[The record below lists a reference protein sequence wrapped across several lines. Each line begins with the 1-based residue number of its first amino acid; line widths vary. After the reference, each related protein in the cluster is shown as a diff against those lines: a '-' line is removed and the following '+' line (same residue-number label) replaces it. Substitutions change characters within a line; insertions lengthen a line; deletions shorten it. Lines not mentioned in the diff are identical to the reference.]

1 MNKRMELERY
11 STKILKVLS
20 FQRKSPAFDKLV
32 REIMAERFIYA
43 DYPYTYTYGMYRRSD
58 GVEKLAYGD
67 ALATHLMSGEYF
79 IEEKDLDSL
88 LPNLSV
94 DVLCNLSNSSS
105 EFIREKSSNYLVDK
119 MGVEL
124 EEVVIT
130 RPKVKVNKMNKKQI
144 IDLRR
149 KGD

>member
-11 STKILKVLS
+11 SNKILKVLS
-20 FQRKSPAFDKLV
+20 EQRKSLAFDKLV
-32 REIMAERFIYA
+32 RDIMAERFIYA
-43 DYPYTYTYGMYRRSD
+43 DYSYSYTYGMYRRSY
-58 GVEKLAYGD
+58 GIEKLAYGD
-67 ALATHLMSGEYF
+67 CLATHLMNGEYF

-88 LPNLSV
+88 LPNLSIET
-94 DVLCNLSNSSS
+94 LCGLSNSSS
-105 EFIREKSSNYLVDK
+105 EYIRDKARNCLVDN

-130 RPKVKVNKMNKKQI
+130 RPKIKVNKMNKQKI

-149 KGD
+149 KGK

>member
-11 STKILKVLS
+11 SNKILKVLS
-20 FQRKSPAFDKLV
+20 LQRKSSAFDKLV

-43 DYPYTYTYGMYRRSD
+43 DYPYAYTYGMYRKST

-67 ALATHLMSGEYF
+67 CLATHLMSGEYF

-88 LPNLSV
+88 LPTLSV
-94 DVLCNLSNSSS
+94 ETLCELSNSKQG
-105 EFIREKSSNYLVDK
+105 FIRDKSRACLVDS
-119 MGVEL
+119 MGMEL

-130 RPKVKVNKMNKKQI
+130 RPKVKLNKMNKQKI
-144 IDLRR
+144 IDFRR
-149 KGD
+149 KGK